1 MNKERDMRNYLFKKQ
16 KLSRQWFAW
25 TKALMFPLVL
35 LMGVGQAQA
44 QSTGC
49 FRSRDLTAS
58 SSWSMAPSGTVFKN
72 GDIVGRTS
80 AYAEYYMPIAHGE
93 TVYVNATGQR
103 VDNPYQAVPLSGMP
117 GLGLVVRW
125 AGHASTVS
133 LTPIGSNAP
142 RGTIISSSP
151 WIPILQARTTA
162 SYTLAQFYSF
172 ELVVIDDKV
181 YKGGKL
187 TFTEANKVIVMT
199 ANQKGTANAQL
210 CINGLVDP
218 MAALTGTVQVPELPK
233 PALPSCK
240 FSTSTLTQN
249 VVLGPVDPGQI
260 VPVGASRSS
269 GASGQAHFLIEGTGC
284 TKDTKL
290 NIYFTDTKDSATN
303 KNYLLTSNPAVGIR
317 LFHRGEFD
325 PLPFGPA
332 PSGSWV
338 PSRYAP
344 SVGPALT
351 DGAVLSTGFTA
362 QYVRLPN
369 KTESDVRPGPLEA
382 AATFV
387 IVYP

>member
-1 MNKERDMRNYLFKKQ
+1 MWNLIFRKQ
-16 KLSRQWFAW
+16 EFSRQRFVWA
-25 TKALMFPLVL
+25 KALMLPIALLVG
-35 LMGVGQAQA
+35 MGQAQA
-44 QSTGC
+44 QSTSC

-58 SSWSMAPSGTVFKN
+58 TNWSMAPSGSVFKN

-80 AYAEYYMPIAHGE
+80 AYAQYYLPIAHGE
-93 TVYVNATGQR
+93 TVQVHASGQK
-103 VDNPYQAVPLSGMP
+103 VDNSYQAVPLSGMP

-125 AGHASTVS
+125 AGYSTTVTV
-133 LTPIGSNAP
+133 TPVGPSAP
-142 RGTIISSSP
+142 WGTIISSSP
-151 WIPILQARTTA
+151 WTAVLHARTTA
-162 SYTLAQFYSF
+162 NYTLTQFYSF

-187 TFTEANKVIVMT
+187 TFTEVNKVMVLT
-199 ANQKGTANAQL
+199 SNQRGTGIPQL
-210 CINGLVDP
+210 CINGGIDP

-240 FSTSTLTQN
+240 FSTNTLTQH
-249 VVLGPVDPGQI
+249 VTLGPVDPGQI
-260 VPVGASRSS
+260 VPAGTARPS
-269 GASGQAHFLIEGTGC
+269 GAAGQAHFLIEGTGC

-290 NIYFTDTKDSATN
+290 NIYFTDTRDNATN

-317 LFHRGEFD
+317 LFHRGEFN

-338 PSRYAP
+338 PSRHAA
-344 SVGPALT
+344 SVGPAVT

-369 KTESDVRPGPLEA
+369 KTESDVRPGPVEA

-387 IVYP
+387 IMYP

>member
-1 MNKERDMRNYLFKKQ
+1 MWSRIFRKQ
-16 KLSRQWFAW
+16 EFSRQRFVWA
-25 TKALMFPLVL
+25 KALMLPIALLVG
-35 LMGVGQAQA
+35 MGQVQA
-44 QSTGC
+44 QSTSC

-93 TVYVNATGQR
+93 TVNVYASGQIADNA
-103 VDNPYQAVPLSGMP
+103 YQAVPLSGMP

-125 AGHASTVS
+125 AGYASTVS
-133 LTPIGSNAP
+133 LTPIGPSAP
-142 RGTIISSSP
+142 QGTIISSSP
-151 WIPILQARTTA
+151 WISVLRARTTA

-187 TFTEANKVIVMT
+187 TFTEANKVLVMT

-210 CINGLVDP
+210 CINGFVDP

-260 VPVGASRSS
+260 VPAGASRSS

-290 NIYFTDTKDSATN
+290 NIYFTDTRDSATN
-303 KNYLLTSNPAVGIR
+303 KNYLLSSNPAVGIR
-317 LFHRGEFD
+317 LFHRGESD
-325 PLPFGPA
+325 PLPLGPA

>member
-1 MNKERDMRNYLFKKQ
+1 MNEMRDMWNRIFRKQ
-16 KLSRQWFAW
+16 EFSRQRFVWA
-25 TKALMFPLVL
+25 KALMLPIALLVG
-35 LMGVGQAQA
+35 MGQVQA
-44 QSTGC
+44 QSTSC
-49 FRSRDLTAS
+49 FRSRDLTAR

-93 TVYVNATGQR
+93 TVDVYASGQI
-103 VDNPYQAVPLSGMP
+103 VDNAYQAVPLSGMP

-125 AGHASTVS
+125 AGYASTVS
-133 LTPIGSNAP
+133 LTPIGPSAP
-142 RGTIISSSP
+142 QGTIISSSP
-151 WIPILQARTTA
+151 WISVLRARTTA

-187 TFTEANKVIVMT
+187 TFTEANKVLVMT

-210 CINGLVDP
+210 CINGFVDP

-260 VPVGASRSS
+260 VPAGASRSS

-290 NIYFTDTKDSATN
+290 NIYFTDTRIVQRIKIICSQAIRQSGYVCFIAVNLTPC
-303 KNYLLTSNPAVGIR
+303 LLVLR
-317 LFHRGEFD
+317 LQ
-325 PLPFGPA
+325 A
-332 PSGSWV
+332 PGCRRV
-338 PSRYAP
+338 M
-344 SVGPALT
+344 
-351 DGAVLSTGFTA
+351 
-362 QYVRLPN
+362 RL
-369 KTESDVRPGPLEA
+369 L
-382 AATFV
+382 
-387 IVYP
+387 

>member
-1 MNKERDMRNYLFKKQ
+1 MWSRIFRKQ
-16 KLSRQWFAW
+16 EFSRQRFVW
-25 TKALMFPLVL
+25 TKALMLPIALLVG
-35 LMGVGQAQA
+35 MGQVQA
-44 QSTGC
+44 QSTSC
-49 FRSRDLTAS
+49 FRSRDLTAR

-93 TVYVNATGQR
+93 TVNVYASGQIADNA
-103 VDNPYQAVPLSGMP
+103 YQAVPLSGMP

-125 AGHASTVS
+125 AGYASTVS
-133 LTPIGSNAP
+133 LTPIGPSAP
-142 RGTIISSSP
+142 QGTIISSSP
-151 WIPILQARTTA
+151 WISVLRARTTA

-187 TFTEANKVIVMT
+187 TFTEANKVLVMT

-210 CINGLVDP
+210 CINGFVDP

-260 VPVGASRSS
+260 VPAGASRSS

-290 NIYFTDTKDSATN
+290 NIYFTDTRDSATN
-303 KNYLLTSNPAVGIR
+303 KNYLLSSNPAVGVR
-317 LFHRGEFD
+317 LFHRGESD
-325 PLPFGPA
+325 PLPLGPA